1 MRRAAWWSRLARV
14 AVALLGLY
22 SAPARADARRDY
34 VDALRALR
42 EERWAEALP
51 LLERAARDRPQ
62 EEARVR
68 LVGAIP
74 EPYLP
79 WHYLGLT
86 YSRLGRCTEAL
97 SAWSTSDSQ
106 AAIQRLPERMAE
118 RQAPRERCLASEAAL
133 AAGSEPGAPTA
144 GAVARAADTGLN
156 RLQPHPH
163 RPRRKHP
170 LRHPRQRQPI
180 PRRLSIPP
188 SVGPR
193 TSSLAAIWTPLSTPS
208 QG

>member
-14 AVALLGLY
+14 AIALLGLY

-51 LLERAARDRPQ
+51 LLESAARDRPQ
-62 EEARVR
+62 EEGRVR

-97 SAWSTSDSQ
+97 RAWSTSDSQ
-106 AAIQRLPERMAE
+106 AVIQRLPERMAE
-118 RQAPRERCLASEAAL
+118 RQAPRDRCVASEAAT
-133 AAGSEPGAPTA
+133 AAVSEPLAPTA
-144 GAVARAADTGLN
+144 PEAVAPAPPTPVQTAPTSPSH
-156 RLQPHPH
+156 RLAPTPAPPAHH
-163 RPRRKHP
+163 R
-170 LRHPRQRQPI
+170 PI

-193 TSSLAAIWTPLSTPS
+193 TSSRPAIWTPLSTHS
-208 QG
+208 R